1 MRPSRIRGRMFSIW
15 CGVLDLTGKS
25 YVWTSVKQNLMAGD
39 V

>member
-1 MRPSRIRGRMFSIW
+1 VW
-15 CGVLDLTGKS
+15 VLDLAGKS